1 MAEKNVGDGPA
12 KEEGDRLEPAAPE
25 SAAAEKPA
33 KEAGAGSVTPP
44 APRKTPPKA
53 GPAKPTG
60 QTDEPQAR
68 PQLKRLAKSIGMA
81 MPNNRFRV
89 FLGRGAIPPVSE
101 KKHFVARLRRRDRVE
116 VIVLE
121 GDSELANENKFV
133 GEAGLTNVTLRED
146 GRAEVEIEFALD
158 DKGYLAVTL
167 VDRLSGTEGIARF
180 QPPQFVTELEGEA
193 DLSNLPATELSQK
206 IDLLEQQMQLLKG
219 ELAVRKAREE

>member
-1 MAEKNVGDGPA
+1 MVEKNVGDGPA
-12 KEEGDRLEPAAPE
+12 KEGGDRLEPAVPE
-25 SAAAEKPA
+25 SQAGEKPA
-33 KEAGAGSVTPP
+33 NDVA
-44 APRKTPPKA
+44 A
-53 GPAKPTG
+53 GPAKPAAPRKAPEEVAPAKSAKQSG
-60 QTDEPQAR
+60 EAQAR

-101 KKHFVARLRRRDRVE
+101 KKHFVARLRRRDRIE

-121 GDSELANENKFV
+121 GDSELATENKFV

-158 DKGYLAVTL
+158 DKGFLTVTL
-167 VDRLSGTEGIARF
+167 LDRLTGTEGIARF
-180 QPPQFVTELEGEA
+180 QPLQFVTELEGEA
-193 DLSNLPATELSQK
+193 DLSSLPATELSQK
-206 IDLLEQQMQLLKG
+206 IDLLEQQMQLLRG